1 MTMSAPTTRV
11 DLVDVKPNQGSGRK
25 EPNMLII
32 GCDYHPSM
40 QQIAFVDT
48 ETGERGERRLMHRD
62 GEAERFY
69 RELKQRRVEVRV
81 GMEATGYARWFER
94 LLAELSFELWIGDP
108 ARIRARR
115 VRNQKT
121 DRQDAQLL
129 LRLLLEE
136 DGFPRIWVPSPADR
150 EGAPRCV
157 PRHRRVRIRRWE

>member
-81 GMEATGYARWFER
+81 GMEARSE
-94 LLAELSFELWIGDP
+94 E
-108 ARIRARR
+108 RR
-115 VRNQKT
+115 VGKECRS
-121 DRQDAQLL
+121 R
-129 LRLLLEE
+129 
-136 DGFPRIWVPSPADR
+136 WSPY
-150 EGAPRCV
+150 
-157 PRHRRVRIRRWE
+157 H